1 MRRCLQPAKPRV
13 YYSLANLRGGD
24 AHIVGGD
31 AHIVRIASH
40 MPESP
45 PPAHQEALGSP
56 SAGSALGYFHAV
68 VLRTPA
74 LTATSNEPLSVRRV
88 STAGSVA
95 LGQCSCPADICSSS
109 FSPHQVELTLLCP
122 RTMVKSP
129 SFLFWM
135 KRGSEESSGLREE
148 EQAVRGTS
156 FRVSAHSLGLGV
168 GGKRPLRTHPVAP
181 FASALFPTC
190 RSSRGPDR
198 HSFRPRCSRHV
209 K

>member
-1 MRRCLQPAKPRV
+1 MSVATLTLSA
-13 YYSLANLRGGD
+13 G
-24 AHIVGGD
+24 
-31 AHIVRIASH
+31 IASH

-88 STAGSVA
+88 STAGYVA
-95 LGQCSCPADICSSS
+95 LGQCSCPADVCSSS

-156 FRVSAHSLGLGV
+156 FRVSAHSLGFGGV
-168 GGKRPLRTHPVAP
+168 G
-181 FASALFPTC
+181 
-190 RSSRGPDR
+190 RGPCAPILSPPLLLLFSQPAAPPEAQTGTR
-198 HSFRPRCSRHV
+198 SGPGV
-209 K
+209 LGM